1 MVGGVGLVGD
11 VGIVAMVTLGVCESR
26 EIARLERT
34 KRAQC
39 CSNTDE
45 NRTRLHLMD
54 VGELVSIGYA
64 AGLCAVG
71 VCRAEPF
78 TDTRQLLE
86 QRKAE
91 GLHATMQFTYRNPT
105 RSTTPSQLV
114 PGARSLIV
122 GALDYSHS
130 AVAVET
136 PDVETPAEPGPES
149 PGRHPAPPG
158 PYAKV
163 AAYARSDHYQ
173 ALEHGLGAMAEALR
187 AHGHRAAVSADENTL
202 VDRAAAYRAGIGWQ
216 GKSANILV
224 PGAGSMVVLGAVV
237 TDAVLCDTDPPPVQD
252 GCGSCRQCLDGC
264 PTGAIIAPGVVDAR
278 RCLAWLV
285 QADGVFDPRFR
296 VALGNRIY
304 GCDDCGDVCPPNRV
318 RLRSRPPTH
327 TADNRSATTSADGP
341 ADRAADLLAD
351 HSAAATDSAWV
362 SLLEMLNATDS
373 ELMARFGRWYI
384 PRREPRYL
392 RRNALVVLANIGDPA
407 QPDVRQAVER
417 ALADP
422 DPLVAAHAVWCARRL
437 GLPTRGLANP
447 HHPLVAEELSRE
459 VATRTNLHERDRVT
473 PAPAHPAGLR

>member
-1 MVGGVGLVGD
+1 
-11 VGIVAMVTLGVCESR
+11 
-26 EIARLERT
+26 
-34 KRAQC
+34 
-39 CSNTDE
+39 
-45 NRTRLHLMD
+45 MD

-78 TDTRQLLE
+78 EDTRQLLE
-86 QRKAE
+86 QRKAK
-91 GLHATMQFTYRNPT
+91 GLHAGMQFTYRNPE

-114 PGARSLIV
+114 PDARSLLV

-130 AVAVET
+130 AVAV
-136 PDVETPAEPGPES
+136 PPAPAVETPAGAASPAGPGPES
-149 PGRHPAPPG
+149 PGWRPAPPG

-237 TDAVLCDTDPPPVQD
+237 TDAVLCETDPPPVED

-296 VALGNRIY
+296 VTLGDRIY

-318 RLRSRPPTH
+318 RLRSRPP
-327 TADNRSATTSADGP
+327 
-341 ADRAADLLAD
+341 
-351 HSAAATDSAWV
+351 ATDSTWV
-362 SLLEMLNATDS
+362 SLPELLNATDS

-392 RRNALVVLANIGDPA
+392 RRNALVVLANVGDPA
-407 QPDVRQAVER
+407 QPEVRQAVER
-417 ALADP
+417 ALADT

-437 GLPTRGLANP
+437 GLPTAGLADP
-447 HHPLVAEELSRE
+447 QHPLVAEELARA
-459 VATRTNLHERDRVT
+459 VPTRPGLLERDRVD
-473 PAPAHPAGLR
+473 PAPAHQAGLR